1 MADVRISIGGG
12 TFIAGRYANRHGL
25 IAGATGSGKSV
36 SLMTLA
42 EGFSAAGVAT
52 FVVDAKGDLSAL
64 ARSTPARFLDCFG
77 EQGDPA
83 RVSMA
88 RLGPELLARVL
99 GLSDA
104 QSGVL
109 EILFAIAEARVVA
122 VHTIADLAAVIR
134 YARDNAADI
143 REQFGHFTPTSLS
156 AISRSLL
163 KLERE
168 GGREFFGA
176 DSFDFMNL
184 FGDEMNGAGRVSILE
199 ADRLLRSPPLYA
211 AFMVHLLADI
221 FERLPEAG
229 DLPAPR
235 LVLFIDEAHLLFQDC
250 PPAVLQRI
258 ERTMRLIRSRGV
270 GVYFVTQS
278 PADIPAN
285 VLGQLGNRIQHALR
299 GATPADL
306 RSIKA
311 AADTLPAPPNFDAA
325 SVIASLGVGF
335 ALVSTIAPN
344 GEPRRVERVRVN
356 LPRCPLGPL
365 ERAERPR
372 VTALPGRRV
381 DHAGPAAGD
390 LVGHNVNP
398 FFAGAVV
405 LLAAGAAG
413 LALYFWWEWAI
424 AIALAGFLFLRR
436 AIRA

>member
-1 MADVRISIGGG
+1 
-12 TFIAGRYANRHGL
+12 
-25 IAGATGSGKSV
+25 
-36 SLMTLA
+36 MTLA
-42 EGFSAAGVAT
+42 EGFSAAGVSV

-77 EQGDPA
+77 EQGDHA
-83 RVSMA
+83 RLSMA

-109 EILFAIAEARVVA
+109 EILFAIAESRGVA
-122 VHTIADLAAVIR
+122 VHTMADLAAVIR
-134 YARDNAADI
+134 FARDNAGDI

-156 AISRSLL
+156 AIGRALL

-176 DSFDFMNL
+176 ESFDFVNL
-184 FGDEMNGAGRVSILE
+184 FGDEADGRGRVSILE
-199 ADRLLRSPPLYA
+199 ADRLLRSPSLYA

-221 FERLPEAG
+221 ERMPEAG
-229 DLPAPR
+229 DQPAPR

-250 PPAVLQRI
+250 PPGVLQRI
-258 ERTMRLIRSRGV
+258 ERTIRLIRSKGV

-278 PADIPAN
+278 PADIPPN

-299 GATPADL
+299 GATPAHI

-311 AADTLPAPPNFDAA
+311 AADTLPALPNFDAA
-325 SVIASLGVGF
+325 SAIAALGVGF
-335 ALVSTIAPN
+335 ALVSTIGPD
-344 GEPRRVERVRVN
+344 GEPRLVERVRVS

-365 ERAERPR
+365 KRPERPR
-372 VTALPGRRV
+372 IAARVPGPPASHGSPLPGAV
-381 DHAGPAAGD
+381 AGG
-390 LVGHNVNP
+390 NVNP
-398 FFAGAVV
+398 VFAGAVV
-405 LLAAGAAG
+405 LVAVGAAG
-413 LALYFWWEWAI
+413 VVLYFWWKWAI
-424 AIALAGFLFLRR
+424 AISLAGFLFLRR